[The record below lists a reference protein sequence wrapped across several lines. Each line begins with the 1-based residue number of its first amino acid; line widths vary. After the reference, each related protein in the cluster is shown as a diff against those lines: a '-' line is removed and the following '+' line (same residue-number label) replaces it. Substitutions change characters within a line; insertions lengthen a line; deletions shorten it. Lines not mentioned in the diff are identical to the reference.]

1 MMPLPTTGKLILSAG
16 LLLVGSDFATILA
29 REWVGSVPVWLAA
42 ARSVVLGLAALVL
55 WRWGKL
61 RVFAGLALVLLVIVL
76 AQFAVGAAGIR
87 HALQGLTAMDGGLFD
102 VISLG
107 IAQKALI
114 AVPVAAVLLVVCR
127 GPANAYFGVGR
138 LSAPLGRMALLRL
151 GGDGLRWHV
160 LAPVAALLIALGTF
174 AGVLVTVFDGG
185 SAPQMQYLLP
195 MLPAILLLAALN
207 AFLEGVIYRNAICGP
222 LRGVLPT
229 GTLALFAG
237 VFFGVAHYYGAP
249 SGVAGVM
256 LASMLGWFLC
266 RAMIETRGF
275 LLPWGIHF
283 VQDIVIFSMAAVLVL
298 P

>member
-1 MMPLPTTGKLILSAG
+1 MSLPTAGKLILSAG
-16 LLLVGSDFATILA
+16 LLLVGSDVATILTH
-29 REWVGSVPVWLAA
+29 EWVGAVPVWLAI
-42 ARSVVLGLAALVL
+42 ARSVLLGLAALVL
-55 WRWGKL
+55 WRWEQL
-61 RVFAGLALVLLVIVL
+61 RVFAGLALVLLVIVF
-76 AQFAVGAAGIR
+76 AQSAVGTAGLR
-87 HALQGLTAMDGGLFD
+87 GALGGLIAMDGGLFD
-102 VISLG
+102 VVGLG

-114 AVPVAAVLLVVCR
+114 AVPVAAVLLLVCR
-127 GPANAYFGVGR
+127 GPANAYFAFGR
-138 LSAPLGRMALLRL
+138 LSAPVGRMALLRL
-151 GGDGLRWHV
+151 GGDGIRWHV

-185 SAPQMQYLLP
+185 SAPRMQYLLP

-237 VFFGVAHYYGAP
+237 IYFGIAHYYGAP

-256 LASMLGWFLC
+256 LASVLGWFLC

-283 VQDIVIFSMAAVLVL
+283 VQDIVIFGMAAVLVL

>member
-1 MMPLPTTGKLILSAG
+1 MIPLPTAHKLVLSAG
-16 LLLVGSDFATILA
+16 LLLVGSDLATIVA
-29 REWVGSVPVWLAA
+29 REWTGAVPVWLAV
-42 ARSVVLGLAALVL
+42 ARPVVLGLAALVL
-55 WRWGKL
+55 WRWAQL
-61 RVFAGLALVLLVIVL
+61 RALAGLALVLLVIVL
-76 AQFAVGAAGIR
+76 AQSAVVAPGLR
-87 HALQGLTAMDGGLFD
+87 RALQGLTAMNGGLFD
-102 VISLG
+102 VIALG

-114 AVPVAAVLLVVCR
+114 AVPVAAVLLLVCR
-127 GPANAYFGVGR
+127 GPRNAYFTVGR
-138 LSAPLGRMALLRL
+138 LSAPVGRMTLLRL

-160 LAPVAALLIALGTF
+160 LAPLAVLLIALGTF

-185 SAPQMQYLLP
+185 SAPRMQYLIP
-195 MLPAILLLAALN
+195 MLPAILFLAALN
-207 AFLEGVIYRNAICGP
+207 AFLEGVIYRNAICGA

-229 GTLALFAG
+229 GTLALLAG
-237 VFFGVAHYYGAP
+237 MFFGIAHYYGAP

-283 VQDIVIFSMAAVLVL
+283 VQDIVIFSLAAVLAL

>member
-1 MMPLPTTGKLILSAG
+1 MIPLPTVAKLLLAAG
-16 LLLVGSDFATILA
+16 LVLVGSDLATILA
-29 REWVGSVPVWLAA
+29 REWFGAVPGWLVV
-42 ARSVVLGLAALVL
+42 ARAIVLGLAALVL
-55 WRWGKL
+55 WRWARL

-76 AQFAVGAAGIR
+76 AQSAVGIVGLR
-87 HALQGLTAMDGGLFD
+87 RALQGLTAMDGGLFD
-102 VISLG
+102 VIALG

-127 GPANAYFGVGR
+127 GPAKAYFGVGR
-138 LSAPLGRMALLRL
+138 LSAPVGRMALLRL

-160 LAPVAALLIALGTF
+160 LAPVAALLIAMGTF

-185 SAPQMQYLLP
+185 SAPQMQHLLP

-229 GTLALFAG
+229 GALAFFAG

-256 LASMLGWFLC
+256 LASVLGWFLC

-283 VQDIVIFSMAAVLVL
+283 VQDVVIFSMAAVLVL